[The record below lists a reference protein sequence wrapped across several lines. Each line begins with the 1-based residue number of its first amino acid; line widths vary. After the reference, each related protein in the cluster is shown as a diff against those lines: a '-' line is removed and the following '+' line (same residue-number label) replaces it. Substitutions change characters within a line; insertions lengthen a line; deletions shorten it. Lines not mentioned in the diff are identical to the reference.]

1 LTLDPSLNQ
10 VPVWSPDGK
19 KIAFTSNRT
28 LFNRVFEKNAD
39 GSGQEIEVVDLDVRR
54 QVNAW
59 DWLRDGKYVLL
70 RNENEVWYYSPSEN
84 KSRTYIQEK
93 WPVRNAQFSPDGKY
107 VAYTTNESGRWEV
120 CVSPFPNA
128 TSRWKV
134 SHNGGEERRCSPDG
148 TELYFLTPEGSRQM
162 PTKKQIP
169 HSAAETKTSPA

>member
-93 WPVRNAQFSPDGKY
+93 WPVRNASQCDQQVEGLPQ
-107 VAYTTNESGRWEV
+107 R
-120 CVSPFPNA
+120 C
-128 TSRWKV
+128 
-134 SHNGGEERRCSPDG
+134 RRTALQS
-148 TELYFLTPEGSRQM
+148 
-162 PTKKQIP
+162 
-169 HSAAETKTSPA
+169 